1 MDVTMI
7 KRNPRRG
14 LMLLAAFAI
23 LVAGLVQQLQGQGVP
38 PAGIACYFVGRAYLN
53 AVGQGEVVG
62 YFTDIRGISGS
73 VFNGAPGESTAFL
86 TFRSDVFSLTPLPS
100 NGDVGLDLVSP
111 GTFSIYFDPS
121 PKGDWSN
128 PDTFSSGQLVARFT
142 RTETLF
148 LQIGPVSQ
156 HVLTE
161 SLALAR
167 NFTVNGHEYN
177 FIDLVSGG
185 ITLSEFFSNTGV
197 PGVANF
203 PVGLAFAG
211 SGTAVAHRSRD

>member
-1 MDVTMI
+1 MKYHPRGGHTLVVTFA
-7 KRNPRRG
+7 
-14 LMLLAAFAI
+14 MLLGGVFH
-23 LVAGLVQQLQGQGVP
+23 QLQAQAVPTSGV
-38 PAGIACYFVGRAYLN
+38 ACHFVGRAYLN
-53 AVGQGEVVG
+53 AVGQGEVIG
-62 YFTDIRGISGS
+62 YFTDIQGVSGALFS
-73 VFNGAPGESTAFL
+73 GAPGESTAFF
-86 TFRSDVFSLTPLPS
+86 TFRSDVFSLTPLPN

-111 GTFSIYFDPS
+111 GTFSIYFNPT
-121 PKGDWSN
+121 PNGDWSN

-148 LQIGPVSQ
+148 LQIGPVSE

-161 SLALAR
+161 SLAWAR

-177 FIDLVSGG
+177 FNDLVPGG
-185 ITLSEFFSNTGV
+185 ITLSELFSNTGV

-211 SGTAVAHRSRD
+211 SGTAVARRSRD